1 MRTHECMIKPWSCHV
16 LTRDPVPWSNTTLQS
31 VNTSFRMRMKT
42 INTCLLKAA
51 DIKYLVS
58 LERSTTISI
67 FRIIEPTHTQCSLNT
82 HCTLH
87 SVHCTLYITH
97 YYWQW
102 IFARYNVKSTTFI
115 DNINWYILQLIW
127 SLRGFETSNSQAAV
141 YTKDLGKMH
150 INFSYT
156 QHTHTNSWTCM
167 IKRWSCHVLTRDP
180 VPRSNTTLQ
189 SVNT

>member
-1 MRTHECMIKPWSCHV
+1 MFTEGCWYKISRITWTFNYNLHIQNNRT
-16 LTRDPVPWSNTTLQS
+16 N
-31 VNTSFRMRMKT
+31 
-42 INTCLLKAA
+42 
-51 DIKYLVS
+51 
-58 LERSTTISI
+58 
-67 FRIIEPTHTQCSLNT
+67 THTQCSLNT

-150 INFSYT
+150 TNFSYT
-156 QHTHTNSWTCM
+156 QHTHTNSWVYDQTLIMSCFNT
-167 IKRWSCHVLTRDP
+167 WSCPTE
-180 VPRSNTTLQ
+180 
-189 SVNT
+189 